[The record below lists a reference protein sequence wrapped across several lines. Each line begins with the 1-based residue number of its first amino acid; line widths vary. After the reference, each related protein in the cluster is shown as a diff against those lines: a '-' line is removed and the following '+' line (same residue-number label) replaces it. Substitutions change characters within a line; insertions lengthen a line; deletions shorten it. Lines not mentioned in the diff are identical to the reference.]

1 MDFSFYINHIGY
13 VGGNET
19 RISAFDSDGWLKTGD
34 LCYFDED
41 GFLYVVDR
49 LKDLIKYKAYQ
60 VFNMFL
66 FCHDLVALIPLT
78 HFCALI

>member
-1 MDFSFYINHIGY
+1 MNHIGY
-13 VGGNET
+13 VGTNDA
-19 RISAFDSDGWLKTGD
+19 RVCAFDSDGWLKTGD

-41 GFLYVVDR
+41 GFLYIVDR

-66 FCHDLVALIPLT
+66 FSCLSFIVNINSLCTLIT
-78 HFCALI
+78 CFSICT